1 MNNAFDLW
9 QNSHQDRINKF
20 LKKKLHNSNT
30 QNTIHEATTY
40 ALLNGGKRF
49 RALLIYAIGEINAT
63 DKTNLDFIAASIE
76 IIHAYSLTHD
86 DLPDMDDDPLRRG
99 LPSCHIKYGA
109 SQAILAGDGL
119 QSLAFE
125 FLVSKSLCIDDAK
138 KIDLITFLS
147 KAIGING
154 MVYGQYLDIQNESNK
169 DVDKDMLD
177 QIHNLK
183 TGKLIECSVM
193 LGQIGSDIKIS
204 LFKEFASHIG
214 LAFQI
219 TDDILDVTQTE
230 EVLGKNKN
238 SDIKNNKITYIDV
251 LGLDGAKEK
260 AKELT
265 DLSLETLD
273 RIDVSGKD
281 KLKNIAKYLIS
292 RQN

>member
-1 MNNAFDLW
+1 MLPEFLS
-9 QNSHQDRINKF
+9 QVKELVINKIRISIGKSNLIEEVMSYSALAESKMIRAGLVF
-20 LKKKLHNSNT
+20 ASSRTNKNLHEDSIIT
-30 QNTIHEATTY
+30 
-40 ALLNGGKRF
+40 L
-49 RALLIYAIGEINAT
+49 
-63 DKTNLDFIAASIE
+63 ASAVE
-76 IIHAYSLTHD
+76 LMHTYSLIHD
-86 DLPDMDDDPLRRG
+86 DLPCMDNDDLRRNQ
-99 LPSCHIKYGA
+99 PSSHIKYGEA
-109 SQAILAGDGL
+109 NAVLSGDALQALAYEIIVNDLHMNPDEKVKTIKILSRACG
-119 QSLAFE
+119 
-125 FLVSKSLCIDDAK
+125 K
-138 KIDLITFLS
+138 
-147 KAIGING
+147 NG
-154 MVYGQYLDIQNESNK
+154 MVYGQYLDIRNENNK

-193 LGQIGSDIKIS
+193 LGQIGSDIKID
-204 LFKEFASHIG
+204 LFKEFASYIG

-265 DLSLETLD
+265 ELSLDTID
-273 RIDVSGKD
+273 RINIAGKD
-281 KLKNIAKYLIS
+281 KLKNMAKYLVG

>member
-1 MNNAFDLW
+1 MHPEFLS
-9 QNSHQDRINKF
+9 QVKELVINKIRISIGKSNF
-20 LKKKLHNSNT
+20 IEEVMSYSALAESKMIRAGLVFASSRTNKNLHEDSIIT
-30 QNTIHEATTY
+30 
-40 ALLNGGKRF
+40 L
-49 RALLIYAIGEINAT
+49 
-63 DKTNLDFIAASIE
+63 ASAVE
-76 IIHAYSLTHD
+76 LMHTYSLIHD
-86 DLPDMDDDPLRRG
+86 DLPCMDDDDLRRNQ
-99 LPSCHIKYGA
+99 PSSHIKYGEA
-109 SQAILAGDGL
+109 NAVLSGDALQALAYEIIVNDL
-119 QSLAFE
+119 HMNPDE
-125 FLVSKSLCIDDAK
+125 KVKTI
-138 KIDLITFLS
+138 KILS
-147 KAIGING
+147 KACGKNG
-154 MVYGQYLDIQNESNK
+154 MVYGQYLDIQNENNK

-265 DLSLETLD
+265 ELSLDTLD
-273 RIDVSGKD
+273 RIDISGKD